1 MKHYTSLS
9 ELVKDKDSYP
19 SSGRIFAQ
27 RVKFDDLAN
36 SEYWIVSSQEAKMLD
51 YIEDERGARIPVSL
65 ASFDVKRLLDV
76 QTFQD
81 IIDNKLEHNPNLSLE
96 KTDIFLEAIIYYL
109 ENDDFLD

>member
-1 MKHYTSLS
+1 MKHYMSLS
-9 ELVKDKDSYP
+9 ELVKDKDNYP

-27 RVKFDDLAN
+27 KVKFDDLVN
-36 SEYWIVSSQEAKMLD
+36 SEFWMVSSQEAKMQD

-65 ASFDVKRLLDV
+65 ESFDVKRLLDV

-81 IIDNKLEHNPNLSLE
+81 IIDNKLEHNPHLSLNN
-96 KTDIFLEAIIYYL
+96 TDVFFEAIIYYL